1 LIDPAPL
8 VPARAWVLPTALAL
22 APLAWLTWRFAWVND
37 DAYITF
43 SYARSLASG
52 HGFVHH
58 PAGPAIEGFS
68 ELLFTL
74 WSALGLRL
82 GSAPE
87 PWAWATTLAASAALV
102 VLVVRTL
109 AARARSSAALIGP
122 ALALG
127 GAAPLAVWA
136 TSGMGV
142 APFVLAVCATCVA
155 AASLGPT
162 PDRRHVVRLV
172 LSASAVVLLRVDGAW
187 WVAWLVGF
195 ELAATWLAGQRARAR
210 ALAAAAAVSAAV
222 FGVVTLWRVLTF
234 GDWLPNTARA
244 KLGFGAR
251 ATERGLDYVVHFV
264 LSFPGAF
271 VLVALALFAFAGNR
285 RRDAERRDPL
295 TRLVLVGV
303 AATVLHAVLAGGDFM
318 AFGRFLLP
326 ALPLLAIGGGIGL
339 MELGGTGLGP
349 RRTEVAPKGTQGLSV
364 AQGLRVTLGLVAGL
378 GMLLPALDVP
388 LTPTAWRA
396 AFRFRHN
403 PGPTGVP
410 QPFVSEP
417 EQWRNMCLRAEE
429 WGVVGRDLARWSPP
443 DASFVAGAVGALG
456 WFSERRV
463 FDRHGLL
470 AREVALLPP
479 TPERRSPGHDKFVG
493 ADFFAPWR
501 PTYDDVG
508 LWPAQ
513 DLARHPYADRAVV
526 LGPSERAGSVL
537 WVVPGPGFTDLHPVE

>member
-1 LIDPAPL
+1 
-8 VPARAWVLPTALAL
+8 
-22 APLAWLTWRFAWVND
+22 
-37 DAYITF
+37 
-43 SYARSLASG
+43 
-52 HGFVHH
+52 
-58 PAGPAIEGFS
+58 
-68 ELLFTL
+68 
-74 WSALGLRL
+74 
-82 GSAPE
+82 
-87 PWAWATTLAASAALV
+87 
-102 VLVVRTL
+102 
-109 AARARSSAALIGP
+109 
-122 ALALG
+122 
-127 GAAPLAVWA
+127 
-136 TSGMGV
+136 
-142 APFVLAVCATCVA
+142 
-155 AASLGPT
+155 
-162 PDRRHVVRLV
+162 
-172 LSASAVVLLRVDGAW
+172 VDGAV
-187 WVAWLVGF
+187 WVAWLVGIV
-195 ELAATWLAGQRARAR
+195 LVTTWLAGQRARAR

-222 FGVVTLWRVLTF
+222 FGLVTLWRVLTF

-251 ATERGLDYVVHFV
+251 ATERGLDYVVHFG
-264 LSFPGAF
+264 LSFPGAL
-271 VLVALALFAFAGNR
+271 VLLALALFAFARDR

-326 ALPLLAIGGGIGL
+326 ALPLLVIGGGIGL
-339 MELGGTGLGP
+339 MELGGRGLGP
-349 RRTEVAPKGTQGLSV
+349 GRAEVAPKGMQGVAV
-364 AQGLRVTLGLVAGL
+364 AQGQRVTLGLVAGL

-470 AREVALLPP
+470 ARDVALLPP
-479 TPERRSPGHDKFVG
+479 TPELRSPGHDKFVG

-508 LWPAQ
+508 LWSAQ

-526 LGPSERAGSVL
+526 LGPSERAGFVL
-537 WVVPGPGFTDLHPVE
+537 WVIPRNTLLRGTSPLEPHPRRSAVIVRGAPGATRVQLTATGERSVGAGTGPTRGSRGSPSSPAPGSCPSAHRGPGPDTGDRSGRSGSRSTGGPRPCGRRRAPRRARRGSPSGPRVAGSGGRPADDDDARRSRPRPGRHRCRG